1 MGNKVTFG
9 LKNVHYALIT
19 EGPDGKFTYATP
31 KPIKGAVSMTESPVG
46 DALKFY
52 ADNGVYYAT
61 GTNQGYEQSLT
72 FAKIPDEFRI
82 DVLGDQLVNGG
93 LYENANAKT
102 KPFALLYEIDGDVEE
117 DKFVYYNSTA
127 SRPGNSTS
135 TKGESTEV
143 NTNELSVTS
152 SPRPSDMAVRWVTRP
167 ETPEAIKGAFY
178 TAVVEPVEEIEVP

>member
-19 EGPDGKFTYATP
+19 EEIDGTFTYGTP
-31 KPIKGAVSMTESPVG
+31 KAIKGAVSMTETPVG
-46 DALKFY
+46 ETLKFY

-61 GTNQGYEQSLT
+61 GTNQGYEQTLT

-82 DVLGDQLVNGG
+82 DVLGDTLVNGG

-117 DKFVYYNSTA
+117 DKFVYYNSSA
-127 SRPGNSTS
+127 SRPGSSTT

-152 SPRPSDMAVRWVTRP
+152 SPRPNDMAVRWVTGAD
-167 ETPEAIKGAFY
+167 TPKAIKDAFY
-178 TAVVEPVEEIEVP
+178 TTVTEPVEVVESP